1 MKKKDCRGLTCP
13 QPVLATKD
21 LIEEFPNELVE
32 ILVDN
37 KASKENVARFLKSQG
52 WSVTI
57 KENPPGTFQ
66 ITGAPPTCEI
76 SHENNVDVENKRKEQ
91 ILVFIPT
98 DTFGS
103 GDKKLG
109 KALMKNFLSTLKELG
124 DDLWRII
131 LVNGGVKLSV
141 KDSPVIKDLI
151 ELEKRGVTILVCGT
165 CLDFFN
171 ILDEKEVGD
180 TTNMLDI
187 ITSMQIASKIIR
199 I

>member
-1 MKKKDCRGLTCP
+1 MNCP

-21 LIEEFPNELVE
+21 LIEEFPKEIVE
-32 ILVDN
+32 IWVDN

-57 KENPPGTFQ
+57 KENTDGTFQ

-76 SHENNVDVENKRKEQ
+76 NHDEIDIQTASKNKEQ

-103 GDKKLG
+103 GNRELG
-109 KALMKNFLSTLKELG
+109 HALMKNFLSTLKELG

-131 LVNGGVKLSV
+131 LVNGGVKLSIEG
-141 KDSPVIKDLI
+141 SPVINDLI
-151 ELEKRGVTILVCGT
+151 ELEQKGVSILVCGT
-165 CLDFFN
+165 CLNFFN
-171 ILDEKEVGD
+171 ILDKKKVGE

-187 ITSMQIASKIIR
+187 ITSMHIASKIIR